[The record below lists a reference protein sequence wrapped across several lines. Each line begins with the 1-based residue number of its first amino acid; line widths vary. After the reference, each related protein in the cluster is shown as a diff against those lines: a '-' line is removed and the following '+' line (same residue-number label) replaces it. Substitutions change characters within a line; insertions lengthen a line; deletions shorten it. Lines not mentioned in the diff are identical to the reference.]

1 MLQVQFRFHFYS
13 NALGVSEGWAIDN
26 FTLSLSNSAVH
37 AGVTNITYPVNDT
50 TAGVSLNVSVLITNY
65 TSQPLSIVPV
75 QLRLN
80 GVLVSAETFTGF
92 LPGNQS
98 VNYTFVIPYTVP
110 LGQYTLCA
118 RTDIYGGMTTNTQYC
133 RYLNGLGAPTGY
145 VYGLLSSGIGSAGPS
160 EVYLIQHDPVSGTL
174 TALDTTLS
182 VDSAGVTTYHFAA
195 VPPGSYLV
203 KAAML
208 PSNPNYA
215 TNIPTYYPSS
225 LFWSQATPLQVLPNG
240 FTQASITYVQ
250 GINPGGPGFVGG
262 LVTQGANKGPGDPLE
277 GVQIILLDAGNN
289 DEPVAV
295 AFSDALGQ
303 FSFSNIPLGTYKV
316 YAEMLNKVTIPAVA
330 TLDVNHPVISNIKI
344 IVGSTVITSVMDL
357 EPSGEFIVGSLYPN
371 PVTGHVNIPMQ
382 ILNGMVLK
390 AEITD
395 LSGRKI
401 KTLEIGLP
409 AGQHLWQIDLSAMQS
424 GLYLCTLSTPDGYRR
439 TEKISKK

>member
-1 MLQVQFRFHFYS
+1 V
-13 NALGVSEGWAIDN
+13 
-26 FTLSLSNSAVH
+26 VH
-37 AGVTNITYPVNDT
+37 AGVTNITFPVNDT
-50 TAGVSLNVSVLITNY
+50 TAGVALNATITITNF
-65 TSQPLSIVPV
+65 TSQPLGVVPV

-80 GVLVSAETFTGF
+80 GVVVTMETYAGF

-98 VNYTFVIPYTVP
+98 VNFTFVIPYTVP

-118 RTDIYGGMTTNTQYC
+118 RTQIAGAIQTNTEYC
-133 RYLNGLGAPTGY
+133 RILNGLGNPTGY

-195 VPPGSYLV
+195 VPTGSYLV

-208 PSNPNYA
+208 PSNPNHA
-215 TNIPTYYPSS
+215 TNIPTYYQSS

-240 FTQASITYVQ
+240 FTQASIPFIQ

-262 LVTQGANKGPGDPLE
+262 LVSQGANKGPGDPIQ
-277 GVQIILLDAGNN
+277 GMQILLLDVNNN

-295 AFSDALGQ
+295 DFSDALGQ

-316 YAEMLNKVTIPAVA
+316 YAEMINKVTIPAVA
-330 TLDVNHPVISNIKI
+330 TLDVNHPVVSNIKI

-357 EPSGEFIVGSLYPN
+357 EPSGDFAVGSLYPN
-371 PVTGHVNIPMQ
+371 PVTEHVYIPLH
-382 ILNGMVLK
+382 IHNGVVLK

-395 LSGRKI
+395 LSGRQI
-401 KTLEIGLP
+401 QTLETSLS
-409 AGQHLWQIDLSAMQS
+409 AGQHLMQINLSGVQS

-439 TEKISKK
+439 TEKIIKK